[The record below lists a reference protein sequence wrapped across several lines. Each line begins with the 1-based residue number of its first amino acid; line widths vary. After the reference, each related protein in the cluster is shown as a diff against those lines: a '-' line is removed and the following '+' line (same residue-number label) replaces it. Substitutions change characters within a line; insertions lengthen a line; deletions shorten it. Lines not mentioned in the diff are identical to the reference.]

1 MPPLSPPPPSSP
13 LLNLTGQFPAPF
25 RRQASLYL
33 PDGND
38 RRRIEILR
46 RRFNPAQAALIP
58 AHVTL
63 CREGE
68 VTDWEALAAR
78 AQDLRPI
85 KVSLRFGPPVREGN
99 LVFLPATGPVAQFD
113 DLRAALLSSGG
124 TPPRRETP
132 HITLVHPR
140 NGTCDDAAFRDI
152 RAAAVP
158 FTAVFNMIMLIEQ
171 RNGGVWRTWSRV
183 GSAESLRV
191 DDRA

>member
-1 MPPLSPPPPSSP
+1 MPPSSP
-13 LLNLTGQFPAPF
+13 PPASPSLSLTGQFPAPY

-33 PDGND
+33 PDGDD

-68 VTDWEALAAR
+68 VADWEVLAAR
-78 AQDLRPI
+78 ARDLRPI
-85 KVSLRFGPPVREGN
+85 FVSLRFGPPVREGN

-113 DLRAALLSSGG
+113 DLRAALLAGDR
-124 TPPRRETP
+124 TPRRETP

-140 NGTCDDAAFRDI
+140 NGTCNDEAFRAI
-152 RAAAVP
+152 RADFVP
-158 FTAVFNMIMLIEQ
+158 FTAVFTTIMLIEQ
-171 RNGGVWRTWSRV
+171 RNGGVWRTWSKVSDVV
-183 GSAESLRV
+183 GDVIGDEA
-191 DDRA
+191 

>member
-1 MPPLSPPPPSSP
+1 MSSNKSSSP
-13 LLNLTGQFPAPF
+13 SLSLTGQFPAPY

-33 PDGND
+33 PDGDD

-68 VTDWEALAAR
+68 VVDWDVLAAR
-78 AQDLRPI
+78 AGELRPI
-85 KVSLRFGPPVREGN
+85 QVTLRFGPPVREGN
-99 LVFLPATGPVAQFD
+99 LVFLPAVGPVAQFD
-113 DLRAALLSSGG
+113 ELRATLLAGG
-124 TPPRRETP
+124 KTPPRRETP

-140 NGTCDDAAFRDI
+140 NGACDDEAFSEI
-152 RAAAVP
+152 RANSTP
-158 FTAVFNMIMLIEQ
+158 FTMTFTAITLIEQ

-183 GSAESLRV
+183 DSV
-191 DDRA
+191 V

>member
-1 MPPLSPPPPSSP
+1 MPSLSH
-13 LLNLTGQFPAPF
+13 TGQHPAPF

-33 PDGND
+33 PDGED
-38 RRRIEILR
+38 RRRIETLR

-63 CREGE
+63 CREDE
-68 VTDWEALAAR
+68 VADWEVLAAR
-78 AQDLRPI
+78 ARDLRPI
-85 KVSLRFGPPVREGN
+85 TVSLRFGPPVKEGN

-113 DLRAALLSSGG
+113 ALRAALLSPGR

-140 NGTCDDAAFRDI
+140 NGTCDEEAFREI

-158 FTAVFNMIMLIEQ
+158 FTVVFTAILLIEQ
-171 RNGGVWRTWSRV
+171 RNGGVWRTWSRI
-183 GSAESLRV
+183 S
-191 DDRA
+191 DDMEDDAGRPA